1 MITEKQKVGMHS
13 RESQPPTTQQ
23 ASAPHLAQASAFFA
37 ADDGDTT
44 SITAVDDAT
53 STTAVDDGATSITVV
68 DDATSIAADAAPC
81 AAVDVPPAYV
91 STTEFGHAWKYDA
104 GVERIFNSVSTRV

>member
-1 MITEKQKVGMHS
+1 MDDGATSIIT
-13 RESQPPTTQQ
+13 
-23 ASAPHLAQASAFFA
+23 
-37 ADDGDTT
+37 ADDGAT
-44 SITAVDDAT
+44 SI
-53 STTAVDDGATSITVV
+53 TAVDDGATSITIV
-68 DDATSIAADAAPC
+68 DDVTSIAADAAPC